1 VCGEAPPCWNLET
14 KDVDD
19 VKKKRNEHMTHSH
32 KLTRGLRSL
41 GKAETAEADKLTR
54 GLRSLGKAETAEAD
68 TEAETPETPETP
80 ETARYPRAQKIQHS
94 HPSSTTTRSIES
106 SAVASDAS
114 SAL

>member
-1 VCGEAPPCWNLET
+1 LET

-41 GKAETAEADKLTR
+41 GKAETAEAD
-54 GLRSLGKAETAEAD
+54 
-68 TEAETPETPETP
+68 TEAETP